1 MAGAK
6 LGFSLGDLQK
16 GAKGLNETEVAER
29 HESKAVAAERA
40 DGIASL
46 EEVYNRHSGD
56 LDKM

>member
-16 GAKGLNETEVAER
+16 GAKGLQETEVAER
-29 HESKAVAAERA
+29 HESKANAAEREE
-40 DGIASL
+40 GIATL
-46 EEVYNRHSGD
+46 EEVYNRHDGD